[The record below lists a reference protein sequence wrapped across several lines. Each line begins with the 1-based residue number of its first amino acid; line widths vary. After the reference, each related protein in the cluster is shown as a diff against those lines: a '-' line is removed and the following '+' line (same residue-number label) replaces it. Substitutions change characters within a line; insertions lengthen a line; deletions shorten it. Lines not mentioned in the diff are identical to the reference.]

1 MTALALKLLLAHLL
15 GDFLLQPD
23 SWVVQKRRKK
33 HRSPLLYAHIAI
45 HFFVML
51 ALLGFNFTYWL
62 GMLIIVITHYF
73 IDLIKLHLEER
84 YHKGKLFILDQVAHV
99 LVIAAVTY
107 SYHTFTIEL
116 SEFLQPVVLLFIT
129 CIVFLGPVAAIIMR
143 LLMNRWVLPED
154 KENESLPQAGKYIG
168 MLERL
173 LVFAFIVIQQ
183 WPAIG
188 WLIAAK
194 SILRFSDLTR
204 AKDRKLTEYV
214 LIGTLLS
221 FSLSI
226 VTGLIYFYV
235 RNTI

>member
-23 SWVVQKRRKK
+23 SWVAQKRQKK
-33 HRSPLLYAHIAI
+33 HRSPLLYVHVMV
-45 HFFVML
+45 HFLAML
-51 ALLGFNFTYWL
+51 VLLGFDFTYWL
-62 GMLIIVITHYF
+62 GIIIIIITHYF

-84 YHKGKLFILDQVAHV
+84 YHRGKLFIFDQVVH
-99 LVIAAVTY
+99 LIIIAAVIY
-107 SYHTFTIEL
+107 SYHPFTIA
-116 SEFLQPVVLLFIT
+116 SSDFLKPVVLLFIS
-129 CIVFLGPVAAIIMR
+129 CIVFVGPVAAIVMR
-143 LLMNRWVLPED
+143 LLMSRWNLPED
-154 KENESLPQAGKYIG
+154 KENDSLPQAGKYIG

-173 LVFAFIVIQQ
+173 LVFGFIILQQ

-194 SILRFSDLTR
+194 SILRFSDLSR

-221 FSLSI
+221 FSLAI
-226 VTGLIYFYV
+226 ATGMVYIYFSDKV
-235 RNTI
+235 

>member
-23 SWVVQKRRKK
+23 SWVAQKRQKK

-62 GMLIIVITHYF
+62 GMLIIVVTHYF
-73 IDLIKLHLEER
+73 IDLLKLHLEEH
-84 YHKGKLFILDQVAHV
+84 YHKGKLFIFDQVAHI

-107 SYHTFTIEL
+107 SYHAFTIEPR
-116 SEFLQPVVLLFIT
+116 EFLQPVVLLFIT

-173 LVFAFIVIQQ
+173 LVFAFIIIQQ

-235 RNTI
+235 RNSI

>member
-1 MTALALKLLLAHLL
+1 
-15 GDFLLQPD
+15 
-23 SWVVQKRRKK
+23 
-33 HRSPLLYAHIAI
+33 
-45 HFFVML
+45 
-51 ALLGFNFTYWL
+51 
-62 GMLIIVITHYF
+62 
-73 IDLIKLHLEER
+73 
-84 YHKGKLFILDQVAHV
+84 
-99 LVIAAVTY
+99 
-107 SYHTFTIEL
+107 
-116 SEFLQPVVLLFIT
+116 
-129 CIVFLGPVAAIIMR
+129 
-143 LLMNRWVLPED
+143 MNRWVLPED

-173 LVFAFIVIQQ
+173 LVFAFIIIQQ

-226 VTGLIYFYV
+226 VTCLIYFYV
-235 RNTI
+235 RNSI